1 MKKRYRVEGF
11 VKVYVTV
18 ELNANSKEEAIQKA
32 EDNYTQLENYG
43 GNGGYDKLVGVC
55 DGYGM
60 KASICSDD
68 EINYKTAE
76 IIGEATDEDE
86 DEDEEEE

>member
-18 ELNANSKEEAIQKA
+18 ELNANSQEEAIQKA

-43 GNGGYDKLVGVC
+43 GNGGYDKLLGVY
-55 DGYGM
+55 DGYAMEAYVSSGG
-60 KASICSDD
+60 D
-68 EINYKTAE
+68 EINYTEAE

-86 DEDEEEE
+86 EEE